1 MNPPDTRPA
10 LWVGIAAL
18 IGIGALWGL
27 GAPLIRF
34 ARLEGLTPFSIVLW
48 QSLIGLVV
56 LALVQAVRGRLVLPC
71 DRASLELYA
80 AVGLLGI
87 VLPHLAG
94 FWALGHIPASVHA
107 LLTSLVP
114 IFAIVL
120 ALALRFERFE
130 PVRALGIALG
140 ALAVALLI
148 LPQGSLPEAVPVIFI
163 FVSALAPLCY
173 ALESAF
179 VAHVSR
185 AEAGAL
191 QALLGGSLVAIVI
204 MAPLTWA
211 TGEPLWPEGADP
223 AVLAVFASG
232 AAGALAYAGYVALLR
247 SAGSVFA
254 TQVAYLVTGWA
265 MLWSILLLGERPSAW
280 VWLALVTL
288 FAGLFLV
295 QPRPKLAYLAPD
307 PR

>member
-1 MNPPDTRPA
+1 MPPSDARPA
-10 LWVGIAAL
+10 LWAGIASL
-18 IGIGALWGL
+18 VGIGALWGL
-27 GAPLIRF
+27 GAPLIRY
-34 ARLEGLTPFSIVLW
+34 ARLEGLMPFSIVLW
-48 QSLIGLVV
+48 QSLVGVAV
-56 LALVQAVRGRLVLPC
+56 LTLVQAARGRLVLPC
-71 DRASLELYA
+71 DRASLALYA

-94 FWALGHIPASVHA
+94 FWALGHIPAFAHA

-114 IFAIVL
+114 IFALVL
-120 ALALRFERFE
+120 ALVLRFERFE

-148 LPQGSLPEAVPVIFI
+148 LPQGSLPEAVPIIFI

-179 VAHVSR
+179 VAHMSR

-191 QALLGGSLVAIVI
+191 QALLGGSILAVII
-204 MAPLTWA
+204 MAPLTWV
-211 TGEPLWPEGADP
+211 TGAPLWPTGSELAI
-223 AVLAVFASG
+223 LAVFVSG

-247 SAGSVFA
+247 AAGSVFA

-265 MLWSILLLGERPSAW
+265 MFWSILLLGERPSAW
-280 VWLALVTL
+280 VWLALAAL
-288 FAGLFLV
+288 FAGLFIV
-295 QPRPKLAYLAPD
+295 QPRPKLAHLSPE